1 MRMRRTSYVLAVDL
15 GAEHLSG
22 APGAAVRS
30 GYARVRRSLPKA
42 VIETCARLPEF
53 AITRRRK
60 LHHLSRYSDNAG
72 LVYGGSPRSESL
84 LKCHLPLT
92 DPVGFLN
99 SRAGTCVRNPPHV
112 RERQIVHR
120 TVDLLLRSQTRAV

>member
-1 MRMRRTSYVLAVDL
+1 VRPSVQDTRGYGGRFLRQSSRLALV
-15 GAEHLSG
+15 
-22 APGAAVRS
+22 
-30 GYARVRRSLPKA
+30 
-42 VIETCARLPEF
+42 CPEF